1 MKRSL
6 FIVIAV
12 ALLAASAHGGAIK
25 FHDWPCQLFP
35 QEIVTIPVVMD
46 IGFWVKVKNQ
56 NAKIKLSQVNINQY
70 QGCADI
76 QIQTNIDIELSCS
89 IQPNGAVPGD
99 WSCSVTPSMLE
110 ASGGTVELCAEVKKP
125 DLSKT
130 PGGSTNVNV
139 ATVSLKVVPVPSL

>member
-1 MKRSL
+1 MIGL
-6 FIVIAV
+6 AV
-12 ALLAASAHGGAIK
+12 ALLAAAAPAGEIK
-25 FHDWPCQLFP
+25 IHKWPCALVP
-35 QEIVTIPVVMD
+35 QEVVTIPVVMD
-46 IGFWVKVKNQ
+46 IGYWVHIINQ
-56 NAKIKLSQVNINQY
+56 DAKIKLSQVNINQY